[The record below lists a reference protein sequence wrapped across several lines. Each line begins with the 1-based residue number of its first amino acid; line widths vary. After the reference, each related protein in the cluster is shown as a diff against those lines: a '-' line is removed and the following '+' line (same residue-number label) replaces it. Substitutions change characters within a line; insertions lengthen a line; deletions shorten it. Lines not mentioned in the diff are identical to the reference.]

1 VDAVREREAV
11 AERGAEVVHHPTPRD
26 YVRVAVVLAVA
37 TALEVGLYY
46 LRLPHGLMVAL
57 LLFFAVVKFSLVVL
71 WFMHLR
77 FDSPVFRRLF
87 AAGLA
92 LALSVYLIVLVI
104 FGALV

>member
-1 VDAVREREAV
+1 MEATREREAV
-11 AERGAEVVHHPTPRD
+11 LERAPGVRHPTPKD
-26 YVRVAVVLAVA
+26 YVKVAVALAVA

-46 LRLPHGLMVAL
+46 VQLPHGLLVSL

-77 FDSPVFRRLF
+77 FDNPLFRRLF
-87 AAGLA
+87 LAGLT
-92 LALSVYLIVLVI
+92 LALSVYLIVLAI